1 MKITQALNT
10 SSSIYNEIE
19 NNAKQG
25 KKSIAVLIDPDK
37 HNQRELTDLIQQYEN
52 LPFDYYFIGGSLLY
66 TNRFES
72 TVKTIKENSKKPCII
87 FPGSFEQVSQYA
99 DALLLLSLISGRN
112 PEYLIGNHVLA
123 APKLKK
129 SNLEV
134 ISTGYLL
141 IESGKL
147 TTASY
152 ISHTIPIP
160 YNKPEIAVTT
170 AYAGYLIGMKAMYL
184 DGGSGAEFPVPT
196 SIIKAVKQEVPVPL
210 IVGGG
215 IKSDKDIAK
224 AFNAGADIVV
234 IGNAL
239 EENPDLLKE
248 LTEKNN
254 IKYV

>member
-1 MKITQALNT
+1 MNSQAT
-10 SSSIYNEIE
+10 IYKQILTNAE
-19 NNAKQG
+19 NG
-25 KKSIAVLIDPDK
+25 KKSVAVLIDPDK
-37 HNQRELTDLIQQYEN
+37 HTTTELVDLIHSYEK
-52 LPFDYYFIGGSLLY
+52 LPFDYYFVGGSLLY

-72 TVKTIKENSKKPCII
+72 TVGLIKKHSSKPCVI
-87 FPGSFEQVSQYA
+87 FPGSFEQVSRSA
-99 DALLLLSLISGRN
+99 DAILLLSLISGRN

-134 ISTGYLL
+134 ISTGYML

-152 ISHTIPIP
+152 VSNTIPIP
-160 YNKPEIAVTT
+160 YNKPEIAATT

-184 DGGSGAEFPVPT
+184 DAGSGADFPVPPT
-196 SIIKAVKQEVPVPL
+196 IIKAVKNDVPLPL

-215 IKSDKDIAK
+215 IKSSEEIQN
-224 AFNAGADIVV
+224 AFSAGADIVV

-239 EENPDLLKE
+239 EENPQLLHE
-248 LTEKNN
+248 LTQKQGLN
-254 IKYV
+254 YA